1 MIYLLAWLLLA
12 FITLAII
19 LPMFI
24 LAKRA
29 DEQSER
35 FTREHL

>member
-1 MIYLLAWLLLA
+1 MIYLLAWLFAA
-12 FITLAII
+12 FIVLAII

-35 FTREHL
+35 FIHEHL